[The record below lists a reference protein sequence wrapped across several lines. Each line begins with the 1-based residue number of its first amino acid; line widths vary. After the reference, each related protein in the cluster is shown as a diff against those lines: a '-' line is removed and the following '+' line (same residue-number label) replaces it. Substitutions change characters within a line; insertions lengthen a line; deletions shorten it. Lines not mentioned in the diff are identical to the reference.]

1 MTVVISNM
9 NSDGAE
15 ASRDMRESQRALELR
30 KYDPRPVIPLPR
42 CSWLMYGTPRR
53 FFAPNNIDNTA
64 IENSFNES
72 LKNDGALDAYAET
85 IVWRLR
91 GVHAMVR
98 YVPIIPLPLI
108 GPC

>member
-1 MTVVISNM
+1 
-9 NSDGAE
+9 
-15 ASRDMRESQRALELR
+15 
-30 KYDPRPVIPLPR
+30 
-42 CSWLMYGTPRR
+42 MYETPRR

-64 IENSFNES
+64 IETSFNDS

-108 GPC
+108 DSC